1 MINDLNNINI
11 DKFLYYIKKIHF
23 KKISVTKKNN
33 QIRMFKML
41 IHLFPIFILLFIGLK
56 FDYIINTEYSIL
68 NTSNVFEIKQN
79 KHDYTIKSF
88 EVPYIGYRTPDN
100 EEWFTL
106 EYKFDGQLTYINGLF
121 DFSKNINCV
130 KSYNIEMKDNSTIYD
145 FNLGIWILILIIN
158 SLCAMW
164 IIFIVLILFDKDVY
178 DCNENSFIYF
188 FKSCYQYNRFGEKV
202 MDSVSTVEYII
213 FYIKR
218 FFNMV
223 ITLDDIEKHYSI
235 SILHPTHNDVKKVL
249 TKDEHCDY
257 TEVYKSLLI

>member
-1 MINDLNNINI
+1 MINDLNSINI

-23 KKISVTKKNN
+23 KEISVTKKNN

-41 IHLFPIFILLFIGLK
+41 IHLLPIFILLFIGLN
-56 FDYIINTEYSIL
+56 FDYITKTEYSIL

-88 EVPYIGYRTPDN
+88 EVPYIGYRTPDD

-106 EYKFDGQLTYINGLF
+106 EYKFDGQLTYINGLL

-130 KSYNIEMKDNSTIYD
+130 KSCDIEMKDNSTIYD
-145 FNLGIWILILIIN
+145 FNLGIWILILIII
-158 SLCAMW
+158 SLCTMW
-164 IIFIVLILFDKDVY
+164 IVLIVSILFDGDIY
-178 DCNENSFIYF
+178 DNEQSLIYF
-188 FKSCYQYNRFGEKV
+188 FKSYYQYTRYGEKV
-202 MDSVSTVEYII
+202 MVSVSTVEYII

-218 FFNMV
+218 FFNIV

-249 TKDEHCDY
+249 TEDECCEY
-257 TEVYKSLLI
+257 TKVYNSLLI